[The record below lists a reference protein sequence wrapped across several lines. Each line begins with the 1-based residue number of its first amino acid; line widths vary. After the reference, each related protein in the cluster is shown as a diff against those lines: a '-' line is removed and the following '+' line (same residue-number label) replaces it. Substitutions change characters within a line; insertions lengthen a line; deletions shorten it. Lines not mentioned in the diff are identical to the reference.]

1 MPAGSCGSA
10 RGQIHKGLRDYGK
23 APSETKSAGAPCPP
37 HSAAANL
44 DNSARTPMGSVANSK
59 SATAER
65 REPQWN
71 NQDSEAQMLT
81 LNLHRQSAKALLQA
95 VVKINTCK

>member
-1 MPAGSCGSA
+1 
-10 RGQIHKGLRDYGK
+10 
-23 APSETKSAGAPCPP
+23 
-37 HSAAANL
+37 
-44 DNSARTPMGSVANSK
+44 MGSVANSK